1 MSDNTLKNIGL
12 AGAACVGGITG
23 YLWATML
30 TTVGIAAVSN
40 PGGIVCGALAFIG
53 MVHDAD
59 STQEE

>member
-30 TTVGIAAVSN
+30 ATAGIAAVSN
-40 PGGIVCGALAFIG
+40 PVGIVCGALAFIG
-53 MVHDAD
+53 MTQSADDA
-59 STQEE
+59 QEE